1 MKCTLYVFVTYDADV
16 RDGKLKKERSRF
28 KNPLVT
34 YIPVYNIMFVVQ
46 FFTSNGE
53 YIFRLIHVCIS
64 YVTIILLWMFRKFFR
79 WGCVRSR
86 LYSTIYF
93 FLKNS
98 ITILCFKSASLNHF
112 HIHPSCNLFYMFN
125 NHIFWYIAQVEVR

>member
-64 YVTIILLWMFRKFFR
+64 YVTIILL
-79 WGCVRSR
+79 
-86 LYSTIYF
+86 
-93 FLKNS
+93 
-98 ITILCFKSASLNHF
+98 
-112 HIHPSCNLFYMFN
+112 
-125 NHIFWYIAQVEVR
+125 